1 MHFFYLDE
9 TGCTGVDLKNPE
21 QPIFVLGGISV
32 SDDRWRTTTDEIEKA
47 VSAFFNGAVPPNFEL
62 HANELIN
69 RTGPFDGK
77 TQAECNAFALKLL
90 DIVVTLKHKTHFI
103 AIDKKRLLEHAE
115 GNEHDIIDCKAPYL
129 LGFNYLVTYI
139 ERYVKDKLGKSAR
152 GMIILD
158 EKKMYQAD
166 VDKLTHFR
174 RFDVPNVRKIKWLV
188 EFSHPVDS
196 VRHPLIQISDLVIY
210 SARKFLECDNGYRP
224 DWPVEAKNF
233 FASCYDRVDQRVW
246 RSTLIDSP
254 GEEEEGAHELLKLC
268 QSTHQGHWKNNY
280 ALS

>member
-9 TGCTGVDLKNPE
+9 TGCTGADLKNHE
-21 QPIFVLGGISV
+21 QPKFVLGGISV
-32 SDDRWRTTTDEIEKA
+32 SDDRWRVTTDEIEKA
-47 VSAFFNGAVPPNFEL
+47 VSTFFNGAVPANFEL
-62 HANELIN
+62 HANEMIN
-69 RTGPFDGK
+69 RTGPFTGR
-77 TQAECNAFALKLL
+77 TQTECNAFALKLL
-90 DIVVTLKHKTHFI
+90 DVIVTLKHRTHFI
-103 AIDKKRLLEHAE
+103 AIDKKCLLEHAT
-115 GNEHDIIDCKAPYL
+115 GDEHKIVVSTAPYL

-196 VRHPLIQISDLVIY
+196 VRHPLIQVSDLVIY
-210 SARKFLECDNGYRP
+210 TTRKFLEYDNGYRP
-224 DWPVEAKNF
+224 GWPIDATNF
-233 FASCYDRVDQRVW
+233 MTAWISG
-246 RSTLIDSP
+246 S
-254 GEEEEGAHELLKLC
+254 GALR
-268 QSTHQGHWKNNY
+268 
-280 ALS
+280 